1 MPFCISNNTA
11 LDCITVRQDRSS
23 LGNALT
29 LPPLSSQLWTLPLV
43 NGPQKIH
50 ISTQRI
56 GTELSKS
63 CFATPLTVDITKPGK
78 LGTIQLKDPQRT
90 LSVSLEIQKSMR
102 VIVIEEVNKKQFFSK
117 VKEKNLIHYLLER
130 RHDLTNINNE
140 VKDTLEKYESTIA
153 NYIQEQENSG
163 SGIPPSA
170 CFTYLQVVCSYS
182 DSFGGQSMRGQVQM
196 RVNGKDLE
204 TSSARGAVNY
214 YGFTAVANE
223 MDKLDMILE
232 LHTDL
237 LRKETGNASLPL
249 DQFKERDRLYDI
261 IVPFYSK
268 DYGQIGFV
276 NVRFVNTVAKQI
288 AEVAFK
294 KAELELQQSL
304 IEATIQKLHMEA
316 YLERTLSK
324 KKSKTP
330 GKSSRHVLRATHSG
344 VYSPRSS
351 STSSSSSQ
359 SSMAPMLSSLSSSS
373 VSRSFSLSYSS
384 YGSTLSL
391 EQLQSLDN
399 EEIADDMESK
409 MNYCVTID
417 QLKTL
422 LEVNA
427 LEGCYITLKIGSS
440 ELRTVVSSD
449 LFAEER
455 ETPREIRL
463 AVDSLNFGCGFSKNG
478 NAIIVNSVD
487 HNSLAEQ
494 EGVQVG
500 DVLTAVNDGDVP
512 PTIEELDMLLHS
524 CDENV
529 LDFQAKYPDTSI
541 CARFGQQLIFPK
553 GVTVGEV
560 AMTIHVY
567 KESDE
572 SEEDTLLGGCEM
584 PIIRESDVGLD
595 IYLEPEF
602 SCSLST
608 SWSSFD
614 PEEEL
619 IKMDVSLNLRGIG
632 LSIINEKPEELLYL
646 SLNKMVLNMSIYETG
661 KITAETMLNTFQ
673 VDNQVQMARFPVL
686 FGSPFDTSKMN
697 WLHAAIIILPHPS
710 VLYIEY
716 CSVLIQVYISF
727 CSVNPLGNEDLCG
740 LEHSESAASVYQRSS
755 ARFTPDFHQRSA

>member
-11 LDCITVRQDRSS
+11 LDSVTIRQDRSS
-23 LGNALT
+23 LGSAIS

-43 NGPQKIH
+43 DGPQKIH
-50 ISTQRI
+50 ISTQRV
-56 GTELSKS
+56 GTKLSKA
-63 CFATPLTVDITKPGK
+63 CFATPLNADITKPGK

-117 VKEKNLIHYLLER
+117 ATEKNLIHYLVER
-130 RHDLTNINNE
+130 RRDLTTIDSE
-140 VKDTLEKYESTIA
+140 VKDTLEKYESTIQ

-170 CFTYLQVVCSYS
+170 RFTYLQVVCSYS
-182 DSFGGQSMRGQVQM
+182 DSFGGQSMRGKVQM

-204 TSSARGAVNY
+204 MSSERGTVNY
-214 YGFTAVANE
+214 YGFTTIANE
-223 MDKLDMILE
+223 MDQLEMFLE

-237 LRKETGNASLPL
+237 LRKEVGSAILPL
-249 DQFKERDRLYDI
+249 DRFKEKDRLYDVV
-261 IVPFYSK
+261 VPFSSK
-268 DYGQIGFV
+268 DFGQIGYV
-276 NVRFVNTVAKQI
+276 NVRFVNTVAPEI

-294 KAELELQQSL
+294 KAELELQLSL
-304 IEATIQKLHMEA
+304 VETSLQKLHMEA

-351 STSSSSSQ
+351 STASPSQ
-359 SSMAPMLSSLSSSS
+359 SSTPPLLSSLSSSS
-373 VSRSFSLSYSS
+373 SNRSFSLSYSS

-399 EEIADDMESK
+399 EDIADDMESK
-409 MNYCVTID
+409 MNYCVSID
-417 QLKTL
+417 KLKSL
-422 LEVNA
+422 LEINS
-427 LEGCYITLKIGSS
+427 LEGCYMTLKIGNSV
-440 ELRTVVSSD
+440 LRTAASSD
-449 LFAEER
+449 IFTEPR
-455 ETPREIRL
+455 SSPREIRL
-463 AVDSLNFGCGFSKNG
+463 AVDSLNFGCGFEKNG
-478 NAIIVNSVD
+478 NATIVSSVD

-494 EGVQVG
+494 QGVQVG
-500 DVLTAVNDGDVP
+500 DVLTAVNDGDIP
-512 PTIEELDMLLHS
+512 PTIEELDMLLRS

-529 LDFQAKYPDTSI
+529 LDFLARYSDEAI

-553 GVTVGEV
+553 GVTVGEAV
-560 AMTIHVY
+560 MTISVY
-567 KESDE
+567 KESDD
-572 SEEDTLLGGCEM
+572 SEEDTLLVSCDVS
-584 PIIRESDVGLD
+584 IIRESDVGMD
-595 IYLEPEF
+595 IYLGSEF

-619 IKMDVSLNLRGIG
+619 IKMDVSVNLRGIG

-646 SLNKMVLNMSIYETG
+646 SLNKMVLTMSVYENG
-661 KITAETMLNTFQ
+661 KIEAETMLNTLQ
-673 VDNQVQMARFPVL
+673 VDNQIQMARFPVL

-697 WLHAAIIILPHPS
+697 WLHAAVIILPHPS

-716 CSVLIQVYISF
+716 CSVLIQVRR
-727 CSVNPLGNEDLCG
+727 
-740 LEHSESAASVYQRSS
+740 SEL
-755 ARFTPDFHQRSA
+755 P

>member
-11 LDCITVRQDRSS
+11 LDSITIRQDRSS
-23 LGNALT
+23 LGSAIT

-43 NGPQKIH
+43 DGPQKIH
-50 ISTQRI
+50 ITTQRI

-63 CFATPLTVDITKPGK
+63 CFATPLTADITKPGK

-117 VKEKNLIHYLLER
+117 VTEKNLIHYLLER
-130 RHDLTNINNE
+130 RRDLTTINNE
-140 VKDTLEKYESTIA
+140 VKDTLEKYDTAIQ

-204 TSSARGAVNY
+204 TSSERGTVNY
-214 YGFTAVANE
+214 YGFTAIAND
-223 MDKLDMILE
+223 MDKMDMSLE

-237 LRKETGNASLPL
+237 LRKEVGSAVLPL
-249 DQFKERDRLYDI
+249 DQFKEKDRLYDI
-261 IVPFYSK
+261 IVPFSSK
-268 DYGQIGFV
+268 DAGQIGYV
-276 NVRFVNTVAKQI
+276 NVRFVNTVAQQI

-294 KAELELQQSL
+294 KAELELQLGL
-304 IEATIQKLHMEA
+304 IETTLQKLHMEA

-324 KKSKTP
+324 KKSKTS

-344 VYSPRSS
+344 VYSPRSPS
-351 STSSSSSQ
+351 SSSSSQ
-359 SSMAPMLSSLSSSS
+359 SLLPPMLSSLSRSSS
-373 VSRSFSLSYSS
+373 SSSPTSSRSFSMSYSS

-409 MNYCVTID
+409 MNYCVSID
-417 QLKTL
+417 KLKTL
-422 LEVNA
+422 LGLST
-427 LEGCYITLKIGSS
+427 LEGCYMTLKIGSS
-440 ELRTVVSSD
+440 VLRTVVSSD
-449 LFAEER
+449 LYCEER
-455 ETPREIRL
+455 GSPREIRL
-463 AVDSLNFGCGFSKNG
+463 AVDSLNFGCGFGKNG
-478 NAIIVNSVD
+478 NATIVNSVD

-494 EGVQVG
+494 QGIQVG
-500 DVLTAVNDGDVP
+500 DVLTAVNDGDIP

-529 LDFQAKYPDTSI
+529 LDFLAKYPDTAM

-553 GVTVGEV
+553 GVTVGE
-560 AMTIHVY
+560 AIMTINVY

-572 SEEDTLLGGCEM
+572 SEEDTLLVSCDM
-584 PIIRESDVGLD
+584 PILRESDVGLD
-595 IYLEPEF
+595 IYLGSEF

-619 IKMDVSLNLRGIG
+619 IKMDVSVNLRGIG

-646 SLNKMVLNMSIYETG
+646 SLNKMVLNMSMYENG
-661 KITAETMLNTFQ
+661 KIEAETMLNTFQ

-697 WLHAAIIILPHPS
+697 WLHAAVIILPHPS

-716 CSVLIQVYISF
+716 CSVLIQVLSIWM
-727 CSVNPLGNEDLCG
+727 D
-740 LEHSESAASVYQRSS
+740 
-755 ARFTPDFHQRSA
+755 